1 MRFSLDP
8 NFISRVITVTYVK
21 NDPEI
26 LSVSPGQCTPHHIG
40 YSALKVL
47 ITEGSYMEKYVATSV
62 CLSSPFPLLVATHP
76 PFTGLGVLNLNDMTA
91 IGGRHD
97 FKRARVPGMWVS
109 EHEGRTEKQRKKHR
123 KKEARNL
130 NSSALW
136 HSDKK
141 PELGIR
147 RSGLETQLCL

>member
-1 MRFSLDP
+1 MD
-8 NFISRVITVTYVK
+8 
-21 NDPEI
+21 
-26 LSVSPGQCTPHHIG
+26 
-40 YSALKVL
+40 
-47 ITEGSYMEKYVATSV
+47 KYVATSV
-62 CLSSPFPLLVATHP
+62 CLSGPFLLLVATYP
-76 PFTGLGVLNLNDMTA
+76 PFTGPGVLINDMIT

-97 FKRARVPGMWVS
+97 FKWARVPGMWVS
-109 EHEGRTEKQRKKHR
+109 GHEGRREKQRKKHR
-123 KKEARNL
+123 EKEARNL